1 MIAYG
6 GFFEMKAL
14 CALLFL
20 VGTWLVFL
28 NWRCF
33 YVAFIKKK
41 PSPSWI
47 PLLGGILMFL
57 GFYLFPDN
65 LLSSLAWLAFVLDWG
80 SLPGI
85 GHAIVHHRINKKK

>member
-1 MIAYG
+1 M
-6 GFFEMKAL
+6 MNAL
-14 CALLFL
+14 CALLLL

-33 YVAFIKKK
+33 YVAFIKKQ

-57 GFYLFPDN
+57 GFYFFPN
-65 LLSSLAWLAFVLDWG
+65 NSMSSLAWLAFLLDWG

-85 GHAIVHHRINKKK
+85 GHTIVYHQIHKKK